1 VGEASNLLGLA
12 KLPATKNGFYDQ
24 HVIGFKGRS
33 LLHDLKKPTC
43 KIECEQT
50 YDCGGRR
57 FGPKFVI
64 SYSLTRKTIKG
75 AKQSYDVTEI
85 DLTKTAKP

>member
-1 VGEASNLLGLA
+1 MRPEYAAEGRYRAA
-12 KLPATKNGFYDQ
+12 PA
-24 HVIGFKGRS
+24 VRW
-33 LLHDLKKPTC
+33 
-43 KIECEQT
+43 
-50 YDCGGRR
+50 
-57 FGPKFVI
+57 PKFVI